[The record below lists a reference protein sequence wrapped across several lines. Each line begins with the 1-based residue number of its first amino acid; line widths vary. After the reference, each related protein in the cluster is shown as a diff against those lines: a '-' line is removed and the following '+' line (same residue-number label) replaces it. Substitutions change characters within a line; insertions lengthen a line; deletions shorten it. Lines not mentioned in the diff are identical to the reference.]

1 MRKYLIKC
9 YKCAAAV
16 ILLTA
21 IAGSFSGCLIKDAS
35 CEQDLSGDNMDYQVI
50 AGTDAIITD
59 MLISENEYYPGD
71 TVTTELNIVNKGSG
85 TESFWLGCSISDPLG
100 KWYNMPAKEV
110 GLEGGEVISVEFTWV
125 IPEKNTKEQL
135 LSGPYLLTMAA
146 WSDRPGEEGAERLA
160 TVKQEEAFFVFRYI
174 EDFSTYNEE
183 LWEKSSHPLGLGNL
197 DPDNVE
203 IEDDLLKITLP
214 AGTYDGGQLE
224 SREFD
229 HLYGSYRAS
238 IKMADAP
245 SSITG
250 FFLYRAPDFYHEIDI
265 EVVNNSSGLA
275 WFTTYADGVVS
286 NTCEKHLDFNPTA
299 DFYEYRFDFYPG
311 SVSFYV
317 DGELIISFDDGLTD
331 TPMKLMINSW
341 FPVWLEGI
349 KPEKDAVTLVDWIKY

>member
-1 MRKYLIKC
+1 MEIYLPKHFKY
-9 YKCAAAV
+9 AALYFGIVLVAV
-16 ILLTA
+16 L
-21 IAGSFSGCLIKDAS
+21 FSGCQIINADKEKIVLPDDAH
-35 CEQDLSGDNMDYQVI
+35 YQVI
-50 AGTDAIITD
+50 TETGAVVAD
-59 MLISENEYYPGD
+59 MLVSGSDYYPGEPV
-71 TVTTELNIVNKGSG
+71 TVSLIIANEGNKR
-85 TESFWLGCSISDPLG
+85 EDFWVGCSIKDPLG
-100 KWYNMPAKEV
+100 KWYDLPAKEV
-110 GLEGGEVISVEFTWV
+110 NLEGGELTSVEFTWV
-125 IPEKNTKEQL
+125 IPEIETEKQL

-146 WSDRPGEEGAERLA
+146 WSDHPGEENAEKLA

-174 EDFSTYNEE
+174 EEFSSYNEE

-197 DPDNVE
+197 DPDNIE

-238 IKMADAP
+238 IKIADAP

-265 EVVNNSSGLA
+265 EVVNDSSGRA
-275 WFTTYADGVVS
+275 WFTTYAGGEIS
-286 NTCEKHLDFNPTA
+286 NTSERYFGFDPTA

-331 TPMKLMINSW
+331 TPMKLMVNSW

-349 KPEKDAVTLVDWIKY
+349 KSEQDAVTLVDWIKY